1 MRYVVGY
8 SANARGRDAVNLA
21 VSLARG
27 RGASLDLVVAIPDAG
42 VFNAAHAP
50 AAGYDSYLH
59 QQASEWL
66 DEALALVPADVPAQ
80 IHIRSGES
88 DAQTLIEACDEFQA
102 DMLVIGATSNGLFKR
117 FTVGSVASA
126 LLHAATVPVALA
138 PHGYHRR
145 EALTRVSCGLGD
157 RPGAEELLD
166 FAVSMAVNREVPL
179 RVVSLLTLDDGD
191 SADAADAARD
201 YASKH
206 LAAALPAT
214 ASGGSL
220 AGQTGVV
227 VAQGRSVEEA
237 VDRLEWEPG
246 EVLLI
251 GSSRLARNRS
261 IFLGSTANRILRAL
275 PVPMIVVPSDYELK
289 NLSHSTSNDTSR
301 EARA

>member
-1 MRYVVGY
+1 
-8 SANARGRDAVNLA
+8 
-21 VSLARG
+21 
-27 RGASLDLVVAIPDAG
+27 
-42 VFNAAHAP
+42 
-50 AAGYDSYLH
+50 
-59 QQASEWL
+59 
-66 DEALALVPADVPAQ
+66 
-80 IHIRSGES
+80 
-88 DAQTLIEACDEFQA
+88 
-102 DMLVIGATSNGLFKR
+102 
-117 FTVGSVASA
+117 
-126 LLHAATVPVALA
+126 
-138 PHGYHRR
+138 
-145 EALTRVSCGLGD
+145 
-157 RPGAEELLD
+157 
-166 FAVSMAVNREVPL
+166 L

-206 LAAALPAT
+206 LAAALP
-214 ASGGSL
+214 GGA
-220 AGQTGVV
+220 AGGAPAGMADVV